1 VAEKQRIPHNSGIR
15 ELTMKLLLSDDYFL
29 ELKEWI
35 RHSISEAEK
44 KGDVAKRKQFLALKA
59 ELP

>member
-1 VAEKQRIPHNSGIR
+1 
-15 ELTMKLLLSDDYFL
+15 MKLSLNDDYFL

-35 RHSISEAEK
+35 RHTISEAEK
-44 KGDVAKRKQFLALKA
+44 KGDTVKRNQFLALKA

>member
-1 VAEKQRIPHNSGIR
+1 
-15 ELTMKLLLSDDYFL
+15 MKLSLNDDYVL

-35 RHSISEAEK
+35 RHGISEAEK